1 MKTIITNFRKNI
13 MGTVSFEMK
22 LPKMRKSQEFIIYP
36 MSTNDTKIMVQ
47 SDTRIGYIHLD
58 SGLIQM
64 TGSYSNGAYSYH
76 LSFDLNDI
84 EIMSIEFLETLKNE
98 IRKTGGNNVGN
109 TIIKSNNLGALS
121 I

>member
-22 LPKMRKSQEFIIYP
+22 LPKMRISQEFSVYP
-36 MSTNDTKIMVQ
+36 MSTNDTKIMIQ
-47 SDTRIGYIHLD
+47 SNTRIGYIHLN

-64 TGSYSNGAYSYH
+64 TGSYQGGAYFYH

-84 EIMSIEFLETLKNE
+84 EIITTEFLETLKNE
-98 IRKTGGNNVGN
+98 IRKTGGNNVGGL
-109 TIIKSNNLGALS
+109 IKCDNIGALT